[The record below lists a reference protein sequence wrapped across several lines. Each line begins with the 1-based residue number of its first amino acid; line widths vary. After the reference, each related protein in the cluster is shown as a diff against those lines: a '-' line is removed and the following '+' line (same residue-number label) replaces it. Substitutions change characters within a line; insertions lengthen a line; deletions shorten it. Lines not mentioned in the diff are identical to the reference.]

1 MEIGPIF
8 RALTRHR
15 ARSILIVAEVA
26 LTLAIV
32 ANCVSMIRDARASM
46 ARESGFDD
54 DNLIYV
60 RTQPFA
66 EAFNEAEYRRAVIDD
81 DLRRMRAMPGVRAAS
96 TTGFLPWAGGG
107 SSFEIKIAGGPETKF
122 RSQFYT
128 ADPQIFKTLGVNIIE
143 GRNFTAQELDT
154 GRMGCAQCRSAQPA
168 DTTANIVVTKALADL
183 MFPGGSAVGKLLQDP
198 DETEAYTIV
207 GVIDR
212 FYNPYGWPI
221 HEYACF
227 FPGRLGVYL
236 VRAEA
241 GKAEALIPRLERV
254 LLGANDGRNLRVM
267 TITEVRSQYHARDQ
281 ALVTSLNGVMI
292 LLVGVTALG
301 IIGITS
307 FSVAERRR
315 QIGTRR
321 ALGATRGAILRHF
334 LFENWLVT
342 TFGAVLGLGLA
353 VALNIGLVTLVEGA
367 RIEWPI
373 LAGGVALLWTVGLLA
388 ALGPAWRASQVAP
401 AIATRNV

>member
-1 MEIGPIF
+1 MEIGPIL
-8 RALTRHR
+8 RAMTRHR

-32 ANCVSMIRDARASM
+32 ANCVSLIRDARASI
-46 ARESGFDD
+46 AHTSGFDD
-54 DNLIYV
+54 DNLLNI
-60 RTQPFA
+60 RSQPFA
-66 EAFNEAEYRRAVIDD
+66 EAFNESEYRRAVIDD
-81 DLRRMRAMPGVRAAS
+81 DLRRLRAMPGVRLAS

-107 SSFEIKIAGGPETKF
+107 SSFEVKLAGGPQTKF
-122 RSQFYT
+122 RSQIYI
-128 ADPQIFKTLGVNIIE
+128 ADPQLFATLGVNVVQ
-143 GRNFTAQELDT
+143 GRNFTAQEFD
-154 GRMGCAQCRSAQPA
+154 SAMPT
-168 DTTANIVVTKALADL
+168 DDTANIIITQALAKL
-183 MFPGGSAVGKLLQDP
+183 MFPGGDPLGKQLHDP
-198 DETEAYTIV
+198 DETETYTIV

-227 FPGRLGVYL
+227 LPGRSSSYL
-236 VRAEA
+236 VRAEP
-241 GKAEALIPRLERV
+241 GKAETLIPQIERL
-254 LLGANDGRNLRVM
+254 LLQANAGRTVQVR
-267 TITEVRSQYHARDQ
+267 TISEVRTRYHSRDQ

-301 IIGITS
+301 IIGLTS

-334 LFENWLVT
+334 LLENWLVT
-342 TFGAVLGLGLA
+342 TVGALLGIGLA
-353 VALNIGLVTLVEGA
+353 VALNIALVTLVEGA

-373 LAGGVALLWTVGLLA
+373 LAGGVALLWSVGLLA
-388 ALGPAWRASQVAP
+388 TLGPALRASQVPP
-401 AIATRNV
+401 ALATRNV

>member
-32 ANCVSMIRDARASM
+32 ANCISMIRDANASIGRA
-46 ARESGFDD
+46 SGFDD
-54 DNLIYV
+54 DNMLWINSE
-60 RTQPFA
+60 PFA
-66 EAFNEAEYRRAVIDD
+66 AAFKEDAYQNASIDD
-81 DLRRMRAMPGVRAAS
+81 DVRRLRTVPGVREAS
-96 TTGFLPWAGGG
+96 STGFLPWAGGG
-107 SSFEIKIAGGPETKF
+107 SSFEVKVAGGPATKF
-122 RSQFYT
+122 RSQVYG
-128 ADPQIFKTLGVNIIE
+128 ADPHLFATLGVHVVR
-143 GRNFTAQELDT
+143 GRNLSQQEYE
-154 GRMGCAQCRSAQPA
+154 SALPQ
-168 DTTANIVVTKALADL
+168 DTTANIVVTQALADL
-183 MFPGGSAVGKLLQDP
+183 VFPGGDALGKQLQDP
-198 DETEAYTIV
+198 DETQTYTIV
-207 GVIDR
+207 GIIDQ

-227 FPGRLGVYL
+227 FPGRNSTYL
-236 VRAEA
+236 VRTEP
-241 GKAEALIPRLERV
+241 GKAEALMPQLERV
-254 LLGANDGRNLRVM
+254 LLRANDGRNVKVQ
-267 TITEVRSQYHARDQ
+267 TIREVRTLYHSRDQ
-281 ALVTSLNGVMI
+281 AVVASLNGVMI

-301 IIGITS
+301 IVGITS

-342 TFGAVLGLGLA
+342 TVGALLGLGLA
-353 VALNIGLVTLVEGA
+353 VVLNIGLVTLVQGA
-367 RIEWPI
+367 KIEWPI

-388 ALGPAWRASQVAP
+388 AFGPALRASQVPP

>member
-32 ANCVSMIRDARASM
+32 ANCVSLIRDARASM
-46 ARESGFDD
+46 ALESGFDD

-107 SSFEIKIAGGPETKF
+107 SSFEIQIAGGPETKF
-122 RSQFYT
+122 RSQIYT
-128 ADPQIFKTLGVNIIE
+128 ADPQIFKTLGVNLIE
-143 GRNFTAQELDT
+143 GRNFTAQEFE
-154 GRMGCAQCRSAQPA
+154 SAMPT

-236 VRAEA
+236 VRAEK
-241 GKAEALIPRLERV
+241 GKAEALIPQIERV

-301 IIGITS
+301 IVGITS
-307 FSVAERRR
+307 FSDRKSV
-315 QIGTRR
+315 
-321 ALGATRGAILRHF
+321 
-334 LFENWLVT
+334 V
-342 TFGAVLGLGLA
+342 
-353 VALNIGLVTLVEGA
+353 
-367 RIEWPI
+367 
-373 LAGGVALLWTVGLLA
+373 
-388 ALGPAWRASQVAP
+388 
-401 AIATRNV
+401 